1 MLAHP
6 LAAVLALLFLL
17 LTSPAGAA
25 DTVLSARC
33 IGCDLHG
40 QDLQR
45 HDLHGATY
53 IGTDMQ
59 NIDLRD
65 ANLQNVK
72 FIGVDLSGGTLDGAD
87 LRGST
92 FTGVDFGSATFRGS
106 RVTGIRLTGV
116 NLERVQLGDVDVP
129 AFLARC
135 IGCDFAR
142 ADLHGLDMHG
152 TALIGADFHDSNLE
166 NVSFNGATLC
176 SGSSSKPCV
185 DLRGARVAGADFRNV
200 RWCAQLDRGCR
211 PATAGELRRL
221 TGNPLT
227 GAQLP

>member
-92 FTGVDFGSATFRGS
+92 FTGVDFGSATLRGS

-152 TALIGADFHDSNLE
+152 
-166 NVSFNGATLC
+166 